1 MPAKEEIDLPE
12 GWKWDQDWTV
22 DMNRGVDDEGIVFY
36 FQRCSIPETMKSL
49 GIYMTHVECYMH
61 ICIPVYC

>member
-36 FQRCSIPETMKSL
+36 FQRCSIREIMKS
-49 GIYMTHVECYMH
+49 
-61 ICIPVYC
+61 